1 MPTSSRGS
9 AAALVML
16 SLVGGACS
24 SRGAGN
30 SLELYVSPAAYDF
43 TENPELFERVEA
55 SPYGYF
61 RFINERFIRSLCA
74 RFADDLA
81 DMPKVNLH
89 GDGHME
95 QYSVTEAG
103 RGLSDFDDASVGP
116 AIVDLVRAGV
126 SIELIADEKGWPGEG
141 AKLVEEFLRGYR
153 AALENP
159 ATEARQPRIVER
171 IRARFGS
178 DRGPL
183 LAWADSLMD
192 PEALP
197 SAGVQELI
205 GPFSDAIHEKNPDLA
220 PTYFEVKK
228 AGRHRLGVGSA
239 MDEKY
244 LLRVEGPTDA
254 SEDDVLVEVKQIR
267 DLSAI
272 PCIERRPR
280 DPDPILNAQS
290 RIAYQPYRFIGFLHL
305 DDRAAGNGGSG
316 SGEGRSFWLHTWV
329 DHYYEI
335 SAGDLETVDDLRELV
350 FDVGVQLGR
359 GHPKDVTPD
368 DSGLRRSQLES
379 LDRYQ
384 SKIERTIDELLEETI
399 RAWER
404 FRTEMASAP
413 QK

>member
-1 MPTSSRGS
+1 
-9 AAALVML
+9 
-16 SLVGGACS
+16 
-24 SRGAGN
+24 
-30 SLELYVSPAAYDF
+30 
-43 TENPELFERVEA
+43 
-55 SPYGYF
+55 
-61 RFINERFIRSLCA
+61 
-74 RFADDLA
+74 
-81 DMPKVNLH
+81 
-89 GDGHME
+89 
-95 QYSVTEAG
+95 
-103 RGLSDFDDASVGP
+103 
-116 AIVDLVRAGV
+116 
-126 SIELIADEKGWPGEG
+126 
-141 AKLVEEFLRGYR
+141 
-153 AALENP
+153 
-159 ATEARQPRIVER
+159 
-171 IRARFGS
+171 
-178 DRGPL
+178 
-183 LAWADSLMD
+183 
-192 PEALP
+192 
-197 SAGVQELI
+197 
-205 GPFSDAIHEKNPDLA
+205 
-220 PTYFEVKK
+220 
-228 AGRHRLGVGSA
+228 